1 MDSVFIISDRVKK
14 PFMVVISRA
23 KGTEFKPLTSD
34 AKNLSRYLIDEYK
47 NQPITKG
54 ELSQV
59 IDENMDIQGPS
70 PLNSATKKK
79 IERLIAES
87 ELPKYPKGTSPPKND
102 TLLKAKSA
110 HVVKHLPV
118 LSISEV
124 AISEFSTMEHRNV
137 IQYKAAC
144 FVSDQTKTTFN
155 YEVKRVRA
163 MWDPSLSIPGT
174 DRRGGWRC
182 PVGTRYGGQI
192 TDRFGRNCGWG
203 VARRIAN
210 AITNIG
216 DRLENIDDRRR
227 GRRVERR
234 NNRMIERLRRDER
247 GGRLERGLRG
257 VADVLDGGETSRPT
271 GATRRPRELTPAP
284 EALPSAKRP
293 KPRREEKPETA
304 VKPRPKPRVVTPVE
318 DRKPETSKPTGG
330 SREEKE
336 EKDFL
341 KKILEGH
348 PDGIEGPVWD
358 DWVDITE
365 ADEPVIKRLIEKGLL
380 SRKPNDTGTGVGGR
394 AKYQYEVTDKGK
406 KFLRGEDSE
415 TPKPVAPRR
424 PRAVPKPKDAP
435 EGSKLTPKE
444 AGDVKANEEFPDY
457 VNRKYNEYAKRV
469 REIREGGGN
478 AGMLRRAEWYAINKD
493 NLRDAWGSANGKVAP
508 ESFEPPAPRPRR
520 PRNNRNRRRNAS
532 DANAE
537 ASASRRPKPEDKP
550 EVAPISPI
558 KPKKRVDKNAPTKDF
573 DHTGVAYRD
582 KASAQ
587 DKARQLANRENKDF
601 HVIQYTGN
609 GIDGG
614 ADKYYVLDDD
624 QYEKLRGNESLGGKW
639 AGVGLARGQVA
650 QFDPE
655 VPPNKMPSFEARG
668 WREAGFRKFRK
679 GNWVIEPKNGEDGK
693 FQGFIA
699 RNENGAGNIEQDYR
713 GPQGPGALNNY
724 LTMIEGILDGID
736 PFEDE
741 PESVNAPSAPK
752 SGGKLKNLFKRK
764 TKNRSEKSLGE
775 DNELGVNVGVH
786 IPVGEN
792 GIKTKEDA
800 VRALKEGASL
810 SEIPDD
816 FIFDALKENSV
827 DVDEVMTREA
837 ERYLDEMRAD
847 GLLVGQ
853 NAASVYLRNGYGQF
867 IFSQIL
873 ASADLA
879 LPDAV
884 QLGLEQLEAQGKLPK
899 YINIKASSIAQPN
912 FFFQLVKM
920 DDGQFAL
927 SGEGY
932 ILKKEDPWAML
943 PNLNELIG
951 LEIAQYMGSPQEAG
965 RVDGKIDGRQA
976 IAISLGSNF
985 LEAKQVVGAYSP
997 TEKNALRMTNLM
1009 TNFLLG
1015 MGDRH
1020 EMNALLY
1027 RDSDGNDIS
1036 VPIDFGRL
1044 FQWGDDID
1052 RDTLRFYA
1060 EDIFEMDP
1068 YAGFNRNDIQTVNE
1082 IGNDYLNNLK
1092 TIDFVDMQNRLK
1104 KMWAGK
1110 DIDAQDISEQV
1121 DTMRKRVEQLI
1132 ALLENQGLGDALFGR
1147 RN

>member
-14 PFMVVISRA
+14 PFMVIISRS

-47 NQPITKG
+47 DQPITKG
-54 ELSQV
+54 EISQV

-79 IERLIAES
+79 IERLITES

-257 VADVLDGGETSRPT
+257 VADVLEGGGTSRPT

-318 DRKPETSKPTGG
+318 DR
-330 SREEKE
+330 
-336 EKDFL
+336 
-341 KKILEGH
+341 
-348 PDGIEGPVWD
+348 
-358 DWVDITE
+358 
-365 ADEPVIKRLIEKGLL
+365 EP
-380 SRKPNDTGTGVGGR
+380 
-394 AKYQYEVTDKGK
+394 A
-406 KFLRGEDSE
+406 
-415 TPKPVAPRR
+415 PKPAAPRR
-424 PRAVPKPKDAP
+424 PRVAPKPKDAP

-444 AGDVKANEEFPDY
+444 ASDVKANEEFPDY

-493 NLRDAWGSANGKVAP
+493 NLRDAWGNANGKVAP

-573 DHTGVAYRD
+573 EHSGTAYRD
-582 KASAQ
+582 FASGQ
-587 DKARQLANRENKDF
+587 DKARQLANREGKDF
-601 HVIQYTGN
+601 HVVAYVGN
-609 GIDGG
+609 GHKGG

-624 QYEKLRGNESLGGKW
+624 QYNALKKNETLKPDPDGDAGKW
-639 AGVGLARGQVA
+639 REEAYVRAPDRFQQQAAEEAARILAEADAERA
-650 QFDPE
+650 RDREPFT
-655 VPPNKMPSFEARG
+655 VPDK
-668 WREAGFRKFRK
+668 
-679 GNWVIEPKNGEDGK
+679 
-693 FQGFIA
+693 
-699 RNENGAGNIEQDYR
+699 
-713 GPQGPGALNNY
+713 
-724 LTMIEGILDGID
+724 
-736 PFEDE
+736 
-741 PESVNAPSAPK
+741 PESVDIPSAPK
-752 SGGKLKNLFKRK
+752 SGGKIKNLFKRK
-764 TKNRSEKSLGE
+764 VKSRKEEPLGE
-775 DNELGVNVGVH
+775 DNEFGVNVGKRVK
-786 IPVGEN
+786 VGEN
-792 GIKTKEDA
+792 NINTAEEA
-800 VRALKEGASL
+800 VNALNEGAKL
-810 SEIPDD
+810 NEIPDD
-816 FIFDALKENSV
+816 FIFDALDGNALNINAPMQV
-827 DVDEVMTREA
+827 AARDYLQDFIDDGIINTPHDADV
-837 ERYLDEMRAD
+837 
-847 GLLVGQ
+847 LL
-853 NAASVYLRNGYGQF
+853 SHGYGQF
-867 IFSQIL
+867 IFAQAL
-873 ASADLA
+873 ASQDLD
-879 LPDAV
+879 LPDAI
-884 QLGLEQLEAQGKLPK
+884 QEALSDLDDQGKLPK
-899 YINIKASSIAQPN
+899 YVKVKAQSAASPE
-912 FFFQLVKM
+912 FFFAVTKTPL
-920 DDGQFAL
+920 GTYAI

-932 ILKKEDPWAML
+932 ILKPQDPYA
-943 PNLNELIG
+943 PGANLAELVGVELGQYIG
-951 LEIAQYMGSPQEAG
+951 VPQESG
-965 RVDGKIDGRQA
+965 RVDGTIPNKGRVIVLPLANNFIDG
-976 IAISLGSNF
+976 
-985 LEAKQVVGAYSP
+985 KQKVGAYLPEDKSP
-997 TEKNALRMTNLM
+997 MRAHALMLNYLM
-1009 TNFLLG
+1009 G
-1015 MGDRH
+1015 VGDRH
-1020 EMNALLY
+1020 EMNGLIY
-1027 RDSDGNDIS
+1027 KDPDGSDIV
-1036 VPIDFGRL
+1036 VPIDFGRAL
-1044 FQWGDDID
+1044 QESSDVEADA
-1052 RDTLRFYA
+1052 LKEYSQY
-1060 EDIFEMDP
+1060 IFDMDP
-1068 YAGFNRNDIQTVNE
+1068 NAGFRRQDKQLLNE
-1082 IGNDYLNNLK
+1082 IGKTYIENLRK
-1092 TIDFVDMQNRLK
+1092 INFDDMQRRLET
-1104 KMWAGK
+1104 MWDGK
-1110 DIDAQDISEQV
+1110 GLSSGDINEFLT
-1121 DTMRKRVEQLI
+1121 TMDERVTQMI
-1132 ALLENQGLGDALFGR
+1132 DLLENQGLGDILFP
-1147 RN
+1147 

>member
-14 PFMVVISRA
+14 PFMVVISRS

-59 IDENMDIQGPS
+59 IDESMDIQGPS
-70 PLNSATKKK
+70 PINSATKKK

-102 TLLKAKSA
+102 TLLKAKST

-348 PDGIEGPVWD
+348 PDGIEGPIWD

-380 SRKPNDTGTGVGGR
+380 SRRDNDTGTGVGGR
-394 AKYQYEVTDKGK
+394 AKYLYEVTEKGK

-435 EGSKLTPKE
+435 ESSKLTPKE

-478 AGMLRRAEWYAINKD
+478 AGMLRRAEWYEINKD

-573 DHTGVAYRD
+573 NHTGVAYRD
-582 KASAQ
+582 AASAQ
-587 DKARQLANRENKDF
+587 DKARQLMRAEGKTF
-601 HVIQYTGN
+601 HVVRYDKN
-609 GIDGG
+609 GYDGG
-614 ADKYYVLDDD
+614 ADKFYVLDDD
-624 QYEKLRGNESLGGKW
+624 QYQKLRNNESMGGKW
-639 AGVGLARGQVA
+639 AGVGVA
-650 QFDPE
+650 N
-655 VPPNKMPSFEARG
+655 PPNTAQQQAAEEAARILAEADAERARDREPFTVPDKPDSGSFISG
-668 WREAGFRKFRK
+668 
-679 GNWVIEPKNGEDGK
+679 IIPYPEP
-693 FQGFIA
+693 
-699 RNENGAGNIEQDYR
+699 
-713 GPQGPGALNNY
+713 
-724 LTMIEGILDGID
+724 
-736 PFEDE
+736 
-741 PESVNAPSAPK
+741 
-752 SGGKLKNLFKRK
+752 GGKLNNLFNRVARRK
-764 TKNRSEKSLGE
+764 KAGRKEAP
-775 DNELGVNVGVH
+775 LGVDNAQGINVGVA
-786 IPVGEN
+786 VAKGN
-792 GIKTKEDA
+792 KGINTVDDA
-800 VRALKEGASL
+800 KNALREGANL
-810 SEIPDD
+810 GDIPDD
-816 FIFDALKENSV
+816 FMFAALTENALDLNREMNGFGSAHLQSLIDSGIV
-827 DVDEVMTREA
+827 NTEVPVRDFIQ
-837 ERYLDEMRAD
+837 RGY
-847 GLLVGQ
+847 VG
-853 NAASVYLRNGYGQF
+853 F
-867 IFSQIL
+867 ITAQAL
-873 ASADLA
+873 ASTDSD
-879 LPDAV
+879 LPDGI
-884 QLGLEQLEAQGKLPK
+884 QEQLSDLDKDGKLPRYMQLK
-899 YINIKASSIAQPN
+899 GGSAASPY
-912 FFFQLVKM
+912 FFFAISKVNGKYR
-920 DDGQFAL
+920 L
-927 SGEGY
+927 SGEGF
-932 ILKKEDPWAML
+932 IVKQEDRGYPLA
-943 PNLNELIG
+943 NLHEVMG
-951 LEIAQYMGSPQEAG
+951 VEIAQILGAAQEAG
-965 RVDGKIDGRQA
+965 RVDGKINSGDRQNAVVLPIGLNFVDG
-976 IAISLGSNF
+976 
-985 LEAKQVVGAYSP
+985 KQKVGKFDA
-997 TEKNALRMTNLM
+997 TEKNDMRLHALM
-1009 TNFLLG
+1009 TNMLLG
-1015 MGDRH
+1015 VTDRH
-1020 EMNALLY
+1020 QMNQVLY
-1027 RDSDGNDIS
+1027 VDSDGKEVP
-1036 VPIDFGRL
+1036 VPIDFGRND
-1044 FQWGDDID
+1044 FYD
-1052 RDTLRFYA
+1052 DTLTLEYLTEYAKFYYDLDPRA
-1060 EDIFEMDP
+1060 GFRSRADKQKLNELGKQYIDNLKKIDFDDLASRLTKMWDGKGFTQAQIRSHINNLNERVARLIAILDNNDLGDIFI
-1068 YAGFNRNDIQTVNE
+1068 N
-1082 IGNDYLNNLK
+1082 
-1092 TIDFVDMQNRLK
+1092 
-1104 KMWAGK
+1104 
-1110 DIDAQDISEQV
+1110 
-1121 DTMRKRVEQLI
+1121 
-1132 ALLENQGLGDALFGR
+1132 
-1147 RN
+1147 

>member
-47 NQPITKG
+47 KQPITKG

-59 IDENMDIQGPS
+59 IDANMDIQGPS

-79 IERLIAES
+79 IERLISES
-87 ELPKYPKGTSPPKND
+87 ELPAYPKGTSPPKNE
-102 TLLKAKSA
+102 TLLKAKNA
-110 HVVKHLPV
+110 HVVRHLPV

-137 IQYKAAC
+137 IQYKAAS

-210 AITNIG
+210 AITNVG

-247 GGRLERGLRG
+247 GGRLERGLG
-257 VADVLDGGETSRPT
+257 AIADVLDGGETSRPT

-318 DRKPETSKPTGG
+318 DRKPEASKPTSS

-336 EKDFL
+336 DRDFL
-341 KKILEGH
+341 KRVLEGH

-358 DWVDITE
+358 DWIDVTE

-380 SRKPNDTGTGVGGR
+380 NRKRNNTAVGERRPDPNR
-394 AKYQYEVTDKGK
+394 AQYEYDVTEKGK

-415 TPKPVAPRR
+415 TPKPAAPRR
-424 PRAVPKPKDAP
+424 PRAAPKPKDAP

-573 DHTGVAYRD
+573 DNTGVAYRD

-601 HVIQYTGN
+601 HVIEYAGN
-609 GIDGG
+609 GHEGG

-624 QYEKLRGNESLGGKW
+624 QYEKLRSNESLGGKW
-639 AGVGLARGQVA
+639 AGVGLVRARDDA
-650 QFDPE
+650 QRQAAEEAARILAEADAERARDREPFT
-655 VPPNKMPSFEARG
+655 VPDK
-668 WREAGFRKFRK
+668 
-679 GNWVIEPKNGEDGK
+679 
-693 FQGFIA
+693 
-699 RNENGAGNIEQDYR
+699 
-713 GPQGPGALNNY
+713 
-724 LTMIEGILDGID
+724 
-736 PFEDE
+736 
-741 PESVNAPSAPK
+741 PESVESPSSPKPASAPK
-752 SGGKLKNLFKRK
+752 SGGKIKNLFKRK
-764 TKNRSEKSLGE
+764 VKSRKEEPLGE
-775 DNELGVNVGVH
+775 DNEFGVNVGKRVK
-786 IPVGEN
+786 VGEN
-792 GIKTKEDA
+792 NINTAEEA
-800 VRALKEGASL
+800 VNALNEGAKL
-810 SEIPDD
+810 NEIPDD
-816 FIFDALKENSV
+816 FIFDALDGNALNINAPMQV
-827 DVDEVMTREA
+827 AARDYLQDFIDDGIINTPHDADV
-837 ERYLDEMRAD
+837 
-847 GLLVGQ
+847 LL
-853 NAASVYLRNGYGQF
+853 SHGYGQF
-867 IFSQIL
+867 IFAQAL
-873 ASADLA
+873 ASQDLD

-884 QLGLEQLEAQGKLPK
+884 QEKLGELDDQGKLPK
-899 YINIKASSIAQPN
+899 YVKVKGGSAASPE
-912 FFFQLVKM
+912 FFF
-920 DDGQFAL
+920 AL
-927 SGEGY
+927 TKTPLGTYAISGEGY
-932 ILKKEDPWAML
+932 ILKPEDPYVSGA
-943 PNLNELIG
+943 NLAELVGVELGQYIG
-951 LEIAQYMGSPQEAG
+951 VPQESG
-965 RVDGKIDGRQA
+965 RVDGIIRNKGRVIVLPLANNFIDG
-976 IAISLGSNF
+976 
-985 LEAKQVVGAYSP
+985 KQQVGAYSP
-997 TEKNALRMTNLM
+997 EDKSPMRAHALMLNYLM
-1009 TNFLLG
+1009 G

-1020 EMNALLY
+1020 EMNGLLY
-1027 RDSDGNDIS
+1027 KDPDGNEIV
-1036 VPIDFGRL
+1036 VPIDFGRAL
-1044 FQWGDDID
+1044 QESSDVDAD
-1052 RDTLRFYA
+1052 ALRGYA
-1060 EDIFEMDP
+1060 QYVFDMDP
-1068 YAGFNRNDIQTVNE
+1068 NAGFRRQDKQALNE
-1082 IGNDYLNNLK
+1082 IGKTYIENLRK
-1092 TIDFVDMQNRLK
+1092 INFDDMQRRLET
-1104 KMWAGK
+1104 MWDGK
-1110 DIDAQDISEQV
+1110 GLSSGDINEFLT
-1121 DTMRKRVEQLI
+1121 TMDERVTQLI
-1132 ALLENQGLGDALFGR
+1132 DLLENQDLGDILFS
-1147 RN
+1147 

>member
-47 NQPITKG
+47 KQPITKG

-59 IDENMDIQGPS
+59 IDANMDIQGPS

-79 IERLIAES
+79 IERLISES
-87 ELPKYPKGTSPPKND
+87 ELPAYPKGTSPPKNE

-110 HVVKHLPV
+110 HVVRHLPV

-257 VADVLDGGETSRPT
+257 VADVLEGGETSRPT
-271 GATRRPRELTPAP
+271 GASRRPRELTPAP

-318 DRKPETSKPTGG
+318 DRKPEVSKPTGG

-336 EKDFL
+336 DRDFL
-341 KKILEGH
+341 KRILEGH

-380 SRKPNDTGTGVGGR
+380 NRVRNNTAVGERRPNPDR
-394 AKYQYEVTDKGK
+394 AKYEYEVTEKGK

-424 PRAVPKPKDAP
+424 PRAAPKPKDAP

-493 NLRDAWGSANGKVAP
+493 NLRDAWGNANGRVAP

-550 EVAPISPI
+550 EVAPITPI
-558 KPKKRVDKNAPTKDF
+558 KPQRRVNKNAPTRDF
-573 DHTGVAYRD
+573 NHTGVAYGD
-582 KASAQ
+582 QPSAQ
-587 DKARQLANRENKDF
+587 DKARQLMRVEGKTF
-601 HVIQYTGN
+601 HVVRYDKN
-609 GIDGG
+609 GYDGG
-614 ADKYYVLDDD
+614 ADKFYVLDDD
-624 QYEKLRGNESLGGKW
+624 QYQKLRNDESMGGKW
-639 AGVGLARGQVA
+639 AGVGVA
-650 QFDPE
+650 N
-655 VPPNKMPSFEARG
+655 PPNTAQRQAAEEAARILAEADAERARA
-668 WREAGFRKFRK
+668 RELLRAA
-679 GNWVIEPKNGEDGK
+679 
-693 FQGFIA
+693 Q
-699 RNENGAGNIEQDYR
+699 
-713 GPQGPGALNNY
+713 
-724 LTMIEGILDGID
+724 
-736 PFEDE
+736 
-741 PESVNAPSAPK
+741 K
-752 SGGKLKNLFKRK
+752 SGGKIKNLFKRK
-764 TKNRSEKSLGE
+764 TKNRNEKSLGG

-786 IPVGEN
+786 VPVGEN
-792 GIKTKEDA
+792 GIKTAEDA

-810 SEIPDD
+810 SDIPDD
-816 FIFDALKENSV
+816 FIFDALKGNSV
-827 DVDEVMTREA
+827 DIDEAMKREA

-853 NAASVYLRNGYGQF
+853 NAASVYLRSGYGQF
-867 IFSQIL
+867 MFAQIL

-884 QLGLEQLEAQGKLPK
+884 QAGLEQLEAQGKLPK
-899 YINIKASSIAQPN
+899 YINIRATSIAQPN
-912 FFFQLVKM
+912 FFFQLTKM
-920 DDGQFAL
+920 DDGQFGL

-932 ILKKEDPWAML
+932 ILKKDDPYAQVA
-943 PNLNELIG
+943 NLNELIG

-965 RVDGKIDGRQA
+965 RVDGQITGQQA
-976 IAISLGSNF
+976 IVISLGSNF

-997 TEKNALRMTNLM
+997 TDKKALRMHNLM
-1009 TNFLLG
+1009 TNYLLG

-1027 RDSDGNDIS
+1027 RDSDGNDIP

-1044 FQWGDDID
+1044 FQYGEDIS
-1052 RDTLRFYA
+1052 RDELRFYA

-1068 YAGFNRNDIQTVNE
+1068 NAGFDRNDIPTLNE
-1082 IGNDYLNNLK
+1082 IGNDYLNNLQM
-1092 TIDFVDMQNRLK
+1092 INFVDMQNRLE

-1110 DIDAQDISEQV
+1110 DVDRQDISEQV
-1121 DTMRKRVEQLI
+1121 NKMQERVQQLI

>member
-23 KGTEFKPLTSD
+23 KGTEFKPLTGD

-47 NQPITKG
+47 KQPITKG

-59 IDENMDIQGPS
+59 IDANMDIQGPS

-79 IERLIAES
+79 IERLISES
-87 ELPKYPKGTSPPKND
+87 ELPAYPKGTSPPKNE

-110 HVVKHLPV
+110 HVVRHLPV

-257 VADVLDGGETSRPT
+257 VADVLEGGETSRPT

-318 DRKPETSKPTGG
+318 DRKPEASKPTGS

-336 EKDFL
+336 DRDFL

-380 SRKPNDTGTGVGGR
+380 SRKENNTGIAVGSR
-394 AKYQYEVTDKGK
+394 AKYEYEVTEKGK

-573 DHTGVAYRD
+573 DNTGVAYRD

-601 HVIQYTGN
+601 HVIEYAGN
-609 GIDGG
+609 GHDGG

-624 QYEKLRGNESLGGKW
+624 QYEKLRSNESLGGKW
-639 AGVGLARGQVA
+639 AGVALARGQVA
-650 QFDPE
+650 QFDSE
-655 VPPNKMPSFEARG
+655 VPPNKMPSFERRG

-736 PFEDE
+736 PFEDK
-741 PESVNAPSAPK
+741 PELVDAPSAPK
-752 SGGKLKNLFKRK
+752 SGGKLKNLFNRR
-764 TKNRSEKSLGE
+764 TKNRQAPLGE
-775 DNELGVNVGVH
+775 DNEFGVNVGVH
-786 IPVGEN
+786 VPVGEN
-792 GIKTKEDA
+792 GINTKEDA
-800 VRALKEGASL
+800 IRALAEGATL
-810 SEIPDD
+810 AQIPDN
-816 FIFDALKENSV
+816 FIYDALNGNGIDINDPMRAAASDYLQSMIDDGLIDVPFDA
-827 DVDEVMTREA
+827 DVLMS
-837 ERYLDEMRAD
+837 Y
-847 GLLVGQ
+847 
-853 NAASVYLRNGYGQF
+853 GYGQF
-867 IFSQIL
+867 VLAQTL
-873 ASADLA
+873 ASADLG
-879 LPDAV
+879 LPDTI
-884 QLGLEQLEAQGKLPK
+884 QSTLEGLEAQGKLPK
-899 YINIKASSIAQPN
+899 YVKVRGGSVASPT
-912 FFFQLVKM
+912 FFFELIKGA
-920 DDGQFAL
+920 DGEYKI
-927 SGEGY
+927 SGQGY
-932 ILKKEDPWAML
+932 ILKAEDPYVDLA
-943 PNLNELIG
+943 NLKELIG
-951 LEIAQYMGSPQEAG
+951 VEVAQYMGAPQEAG
-965 RVDGKIDGRQA
+965 RVDGKTPMQGQLIALPLANNFVDG
-976 IAISLGSNF
+976 
-985 LEAKQVVGAYSP
+985 KQLVGRYNP
-997 TEKNALRMTNLM
+997 TEKNELRLHNLM
-1009 TNFLLG
+1009 MNFALG
-1015 MGDRH
+1015 ITDRH
-1020 EMNALLY
+1020 EMNGLLY
-1027 RDSDGNDIS
+1027 KDADGKDVA
-1036 VPIDFGRL
+1036 VPIDFGRAL
-1044 FQWGDDID
+1044 EWTDDID
-1052 RDTLRFYA
+1052 EDSLKLYA

-1068 YAGFNRNDIQTVNE
+1068 NGGFSDIDIQEVNE
-1082 IGNDYLNNLK
+1082 MGKSYIENLK
-1092 TIDFVDMQNRLK
+1092 KINFDEMARRLE

-1110 DIDAQDISEQV
+1110 RVSEGDINETLNSMQE
-1121 DTMRKRVEQLI
+1121 RVQQLI
-1132 ALLENQGLGDALFGR
+1132 YLLENQGLGDILFG
-1147 RN
+1147 

>member
-14 PFMVVISRA
+14 PFMVIISRS

-47 NQPITKG
+47 DQPITKG
-54 ELSQV
+54 EISQV

-79 IERLIAES
+79 IERLITES

-257 VADVLDGGETSRPT
+257 VADVLEGGETSRPT

-318 DRKPETSKPTGG
+318 DR
-330 SREEKE
+330 
-336 EKDFL
+336 
-341 KKILEGH
+341 
-348 PDGIEGPVWD
+348 
-358 DWVDITE
+358 
-365 ADEPVIKRLIEKGLL
+365 EP
-380 SRKPNDTGTGVGGR
+380 
-394 AKYQYEVTDKGK
+394 A
-406 KFLRGEDSE
+406 
-415 TPKPVAPRR
+415 PKPAAPRR
-424 PRAVPKPKDAP
+424 PRVAPKPKDAP

-444 AGDVKANEEFPDY
+444 ASDVKANEEFPDY

-493 NLRDAWGSANGKVAP
+493 NLRDAWGNANGKVAP

-573 DHTGVAYRD
+573 EHSGTAYRD
-582 KASAQ
+582 FASGQ
-587 DKARQLANRENKDF
+587 DKARQLANREGKDF
-601 HVIQYTGN
+601 HVVAYVGN
-609 GIDGG
+609 GHKGG

-624 QYEKLRGNESLGGKW
+624 QYNALKKNETLKPDPDGDAGKW
-639 AGVGLARGQVA
+639 REEAYVRAPDRFQQQAAEEAARILAEADAERA
-650 QFDPE
+650 RDREPFT
-655 VPPNKMPSFEARG
+655 VPDK
-668 WREAGFRKFRK
+668 
-679 GNWVIEPKNGEDGK
+679 
-693 FQGFIA
+693 
-699 RNENGAGNIEQDYR
+699 
-713 GPQGPGALNNY
+713 
-724 LTMIEGILDGID
+724 
-736 PFEDE
+736 
-741 PESVNAPSAPK
+741 PESVDTPSTPKPASAPK
-752 SGGKLKNLFKRK
+752 SGGKIRNLFQRKRK
-764 TKNRSEKSLGE
+764 GRAEQPLGE
-775 DNELGVNVGVH
+775 DNQFGVNVGKRVN
-786 IPVGEN
+786 VGEN

-800 VRALKEGASL
+800 IDALSGEGKVGD
-810 SEIPDD
+810 IPDE
-816 FIFDALKENSV
+816 FLFDALKGNAADVNTAMQRAARQYLQDFIDDGIV
-827 DVDEVMTREA
+827 DVPFD
-837 ERYLDEMRAD
+837 AD
-847 GLLVGQ
+847 LLI
-853 NAASVYLRNGYGQF
+853 SNGYGQF
-867 IFSQIL
+867 IFAQAL
-873 ASADLA
+873 ASADLD
-879 LPDAV
+879 LPDEI
-884 QLGLEQLEAQGKLPK
+884 QQMLEGLDSRGKLPK
-899 YINIKASSIAQPN
+899 YITLKGGSAAGPE
-912 FFFQLVKM
+912 FFFALSKRGN
-920 DDGQFAL
+920 GQYTI

-932 ILKKEDPWAML
+932 IVKPEDPYASNA
-943 PNLNELIG
+943 NLAELVG
-951 LEIAQYMGSPQEAG
+951 VELAQYFGAPQEGG
-965 RVDGKIDGRQA
+965 RVDGIVPNKGQA
-976 IAISLGSNF
+976 IILALANNF
-985 LEAKQVVGAYSP
+985 IGGKQKVGNYSP
-997 TEKNALRMTNLM
+997 NQTGASRVHVLMMNALM
-1009 TNFLLG
+1009 G

-1020 EMNALLY
+1020 EMNGLVY
-1027 RDSDGNDIS
+1027 NGEDGNEAL
-1036 VPIDFGRL
+1036 VPIDFGRAL
-1044 FQWGDDID
+1044 QESSDID
-1052 RDTLRFYA
+1052 EDSLREYA
-1060 EDIFEMDP
+1060 QYVFSMDP
-1068 YAGFNRNDIQTVNE
+1068 NAGFRSRDKQELTE
-1082 IGNDYLNNLK
+1082 IGKIYIENLRQ
-1092 TIDFVDMQNRLK
+1092 IDFDDMQKRLTE
-1104 KMWAGK
+1104 MWDGKGLSAG
-1110 DIDAQDISEQV
+1110 DINEFIS
-1121 DTMRKRVEQLI
+1121 TMDERVTQMI
-1132 ALLENQGLGDALFGR
+1132 DLLENQGLGDILFP
-1147 RN
+1147 